1 MATEVVMCKVIVAEI
16 MGDGS
21 PYLEDI
27 TNSTIL
33 LRETSSSNDKRA
45 VIHVFD
51 SQEEADRFCIGFRV
65 ENMERLEAENM
76 ELKRLLFEV
85 THSEE
90 HKKLTEPLWIP
101 VVHKYIE
108 ERSR

>member
-1 MATEVVMCKVIVAEI
+1 MAKVIVAEI

-33 LRETSSSNDKRA
+33 LRETSTSNDKRA

-51 SQEEADRFCIGFRV
+51 SQESADLFSVGFKI
-65 ENMERLEAENM
+65 ENIERLEVENM

-90 HKKLTEPLWIP
+90 RKKITEPLWIP
-101 VVHKYIE
+101 VVQKYIE

>member
-1 MATEVVMCKVIVAEI
+1 MDKVIVAEI

-33 LRETSSSNDKRA
+33 LLETSSSNDKRA

-51 SQEEADRFCIGFRV
+51 SQESADRFCVGFRV
-65 ENMERLEAENM
+65 ENIERFEVENM

-90 HKKLTEPLWIP
+90 RKKITEPLWIP
-101 VVHKYIE
+101 IIQKYYE
-108 ERSR
+108 ERSK